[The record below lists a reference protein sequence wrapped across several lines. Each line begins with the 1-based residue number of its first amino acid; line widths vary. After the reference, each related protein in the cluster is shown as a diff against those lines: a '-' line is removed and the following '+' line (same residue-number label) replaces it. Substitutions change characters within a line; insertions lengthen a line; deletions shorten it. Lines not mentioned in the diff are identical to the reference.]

1 MAANTVKVYS
11 VGLQGP
17 VGPSG
22 SLASD
27 NSGSFTITGSLNITG
42 SVTSSFFTGSFY
54 GDGSNLTGTKADT
67 GSLATT
73 GSNTFIGDQ
82 VFSGSLTITGSS
94 AKMVS
99 GLIEIDG
106 KGTGE
111 SELGILQEGLRVF
124 RGSSAS
130 DRNQNITINYQGG
143 AGNIVAYETNANVPQ
158 LRIFLSSSTTSYT
171 PMKFQVGVTSTSGSF
186 NVTGSTT
193 LSGSLYVSGGTTGS
207 FTGSF
212 TGNGAGLTGLVSSSY
227 AVTASHA
234 LNAGGDAF
242 PYTGSAIITGS
253 TTLIGTVNQG
263 VFNTVSGLYSF
274 AQGSTN
280 SATGF
285 FAHAE
290 GYSTIAGGNYS
301 HTEGQETKA
310 NGNYAHSE
318 GRLTTASADYSH
330 AEGYNTQANSQYSH
344 AEGWGTIASAN
355 YQHAEGTFNII
366 DSNALWVLG
375 DGANSGARSNL
386 IAAYTNILTISGS
399 VYISGSGVFISVDS
413 LPTTEPA
420 TSGQLWLS
428 GSAGNS
434 KYLMVRD

>member
-42 SVTSSFFTGSFY
+42 SVTSSFFTGSFV
-54 GDGSNLTGTKADT
+54 GDGSNLITP
-67 GSLATT
+67 SLATT
-73 GSNTFIGDQ
+73 GSNTFIGNQ

-111 SELGILQEGLRVF
+111 SELGILQEGLRIF

-143 AGNIVAYETNANVPQ
+143 AGNIVAYETNANAPQ
-158 LRIFLSSSTTSYT
+158 LRILLSSSATSYI

-193 LSGSLYVSGGTTGS
+193 LSGS
-207 FTGSF
+207 
-212 TGNGAGLTGLVSSSY
+212 
-227 AVTASHA
+227 
-234 LNAGGDAF
+234 
-242 PYTGSAIITGS
+242 
-253 TTLIGTVNQG
+253 
-263 VFNTVSGLYSF
+263 
-274 AQGSTN
+274 
-280 SATGF
+280 
-285 FAHAE
+285 
-290 GYSTIAGGNYS
+290 
-301 HTEGQETKA
+301 
-310 NGNYAHSE
+310 
-318 GRLTTASADYSH
+318 
-330 AEGYNTQANSQYSH
+330 
-344 AEGWGTIASAN
+344 
-355 YQHAEGTFNII
+355 
-366 DSNALWVLG
+366 
-375 DGANSGARSNL
+375 
-386 IAAYTNILTISGS
+386 
-399 VYISGSGVFISVDS
+399 VFISVDS